1 MCKPGGWPLKFLQ
14 FQQCTESQ
22 WLLCWVRIIGWPREK
37 PVWRKWAPCLLIA
50 LLATQISGKS
60 VISSLAGQDEGE
72 GSRGLTQGLPPPHG
86 VLEPMKKIKA
96 WVLSCHLEASG
107 ELNKKGWTTAEE
119 APSDSE
125 VISEGVTHHAV
136 STRWLRKGNSISIK
150 IQACE
155 QEALTSMSNI
165 ACQEL
170 ARRKTGF
177 FHALIPVFEVLRY

>member
-1 MCKPGGWPLKFLQ
+1 M
-14 FQQCTESQ
+14 TSQ
-22 WLLCWVRIIGWPREK
+22 IPSIPTVHR
-37 PVWRKWAPCLLIA
+37 V
-50 LLATQISGKS
+50 S
-60 VISSLAGQDEGE
+60 VITLLSEDNWMTQRETRLKKMSSLSSYSSPGNTDLREISHQQPGRSRWRG

-136 STRWLRKGNSISIK
+136 STRWLRKGNSISI